1 MVPMHAKSERRLSL
15 TSLEPGK
22 PFQLVVVS
30 VCLVLG
36 AFVLTACRGIPTES
50 ERAARQDLK
59 TVGRSYRPEN
69 QRPPLPALQTNANLG
84 SFLMFA
90 ILNQPQIEAAYF
102 DWAASV
108 ERITRERSLPD
119 PRLTFES
126 DISDGVMSLMPGLMM
141 DFPGPGKL
149 KAAANVAAAESEMKY
164 FAFESSVLQ
173 TAFALKKAFYQLHFL
188 DAKVRVNQQTLNLL
202 ADLEKLARTQNEVG
216 KVTLQDVL
224 RAQIEQDRLTTDIE
238 NLKDSRSPLLARFKA
253 ALGLTAEQPNPPV
266 PQQLESTPLDL
277 TSDQLWATALARNPR
292 LKAMEAEVRRAE
304 ASLRLA
310 YKARVPDFSVGLE
323 ADAKASPVVYTPQFT
338 VTLPVW
344 RDKIEAEIAA
354 AQAGQRAA
362 EARLSAEQIA
372 LAVEFAEKSFLFRE
386 ASRTLEL
393 LTERLLPKA
402 RQSLDVARAAYL
414 SGRLDFLNLIDAE
427 RTLLGFQL
435 TEVEA
440 RTQRELALAELSLLI
455 LGQPPAG
462 APPLNLPANSSSPTT
477 KHN

>member
-1 MVPMHAKSERRLSL
+1 MFTNP
-15 TSLEPGK
+15 LEPGK
-22 PFQLVVVS
+22 RFQFAMIL
-30 VCLVLG
+30 VCLGVG
-36 AFVLTACRGIPTES
+36 ALVLTGCRGMPTQS
-50 ERAARQDLK
+50 ERAARQDLQ
-59 TVGRSYRPEN
+59 TVGGTYRPEN
-69 QRPPLPALQTNANLG
+69 QRPSLPTLETNASLG

-126 DISDGVMSLMPGLMM
+126 DISDVVMSLMPGLMM

-149 KAAANVAAAESEMKY
+149 KAAANAAAAESEMKY

-173 TAFALKKAFYQLHFL
+173 TAFALKKAYYQLHFL
-188 DAKVRVNQQTLNLL
+188 DAKLSVNQQTLSLL

-224 RAQIEQDRLTTDIE
+224 RAQIEQDRLTTEIE
-238 NLKDSRSPLLARFKA
+238 NLKDSRSPLLAQFKA
-253 ALGLTAEQPNPPV
+253 ALGLTEEQTNPPV
-266 PQQLESTPLDL
+266 PQQFESTPLDL

-292 LKAMEAEVRRAE
+292 LKVMEADVRRAE

-323 ADAKASPVVYTPQFT
+323 ADAKASPVIYTPQLS

-354 AQAGQRAA
+354 AQAGRRAA
-362 EARLSAEQIA
+362 EARLSAEQVA
-372 LAVEFAEKSFLFRE
+372 LAVEFAEKSFMFRE

-393 LTERLLPKA
+393 LAERLLPKA

-440 RTQRELALAELSLLI
+440 RVQRELALAELSLLI

-462 APPLNLPANSSSPTT
+462 APRLNLPANASSPGTQT
-477 KHN
+477 NRRNGP

>member
-1 MVPMHAKSERRLSL
+1 MFMNA
-15 TSLEPGK
+15 LEPGK
-22 PFQLVVVS
+22 HFQLAVVP
-30 VCLVLG
+30 VCLVMG
-36 AFVLTACRGIPTES
+36 ACVLAGCRGIPTPS
-50 ERAARQDLK
+50 ERAARQDLQ

-126 DISDGVMSLMPGLMM
+126 DISDVVMSLMPGLMM

-149 KAAANVAAAESEMKY
+149 KAAANAAAAESEVKY

-173 TAFALKKAFYQLHFL
+173 TAFALKRAYYQLHFL
-188 DAKVRVNQQTLNLL
+188 DAKVSVNQQTLNLL

-224 RAQIEQDRLTTDIE
+224 RAQIEQDRLSTEIE
-238 NLKDSRSPLLARFKA
+238 NLKDSRNPLLAQFKA
-253 ALGLTAEQPNPPV
+253 ALGLSEEQPDPPV
-266 PQQLESTPLDL
+266 PQPLESTPLDL
-277 TSDQLWATALARNPR
+277 TSDRLWATALVRNPR
-292 LKAMEAEVRRAE
+292 LKAMEADVRRAE

-323 ADAKASPVVYTPQFT
+323 ADAKASPVVYTPQLA

-354 AQAGQRAA
+354 AQAGRRAA

-372 LAVEFAEKSFLFRE
+372 LAVEFAEKSFTFRE

-393 LTERLLPKA
+393 LTDRLLPKA

-435 TEVEA
+435 TEIEA
-440 RTQRELALAELSLLI
+440 RIQRELALAELSLLI

-462 APPLNLPANSSSPTT
+462 APPLNLPAISSAPATLS
-477 KHN
+477 NR

>member
-1 MVPMHAKSERRLSL
+1 MFMN
-15 TSLEPGK
+15 SLEPGK
-22 PFQLVVVS
+22 LFQLAMAPVF
-30 VCLVLG
+30 LLI
-36 AFVLTACRGIPTES
+36 ATWVLTGCRGNPTQS
-50 ERAARQDLK
+50 ERAARQDLN
-59 TVGRSYRPEN
+59 TVGGSYRPEN
-69 QRPPLPALQTNANLG
+69 QRPPLPALQTNASLSN
-84 SFLMFA
+84 FLMFA
-90 ILNQPQIEAAYF
+90 VLNQPQIEAAYF

-126 DISDGVMSLMPGLMM
+126 DISDVVMSLMPGLMM

-173 TAFALKKAFYQLHFL
+173 TALALKKAYYQLHFL
-188 DAKVRVNQQTLNLL
+188 DAKLSVNQQTLNLL

-224 RAQIEQDRLTTDIE
+224 RAQIEQDRLTTEIE
-238 NLKDSRSPLLARFKA
+238 NLKDSRSPLLAQFKA
-253 ALGLTAEQPNPPV
+253 ALGLTAEQTNPPV

-292 LKAMEAEVRRAE
+292 LKAMETDVRRAE

-323 ADAKASPVVYTPQFT
+323 ADAKASPVIFNPQLA

-344 RDKIEAEIAA
+344 RDKLEAEIAA
-354 AQAGQRAA
+354 AQASRRAA

-372 LAVEFAEKSFLFRE
+372 LAVEFAEKSFMFRE

-393 LTERLLPKA
+393 LTGRLLPKA
-402 RQSLDVARAAYL
+402 RQSLEVARAAYL
-414 SGRLDFLNLIDAE
+414 SGRRDFLNLIDAE

-440 RTQRELALAELSLLI
+440 RIQRELALAELSLLI

-462 APPLNLPANSSSPTT
+462 APRLFLPATSSAPATNPNRRSGP
-477 KHN
+477 

>member
-1 MVPMHAKSERRLSL
+1 
-15 TSLEPGK
+15 
-22 PFQLVVVS
+22 
-30 VCLVLG
+30 
-36 AFVLTACRGIPTES
+36 
-50 ERAARQDLK
+50 
-59 TVGRSYRPEN
+59 
-69 QRPPLPALQTNANLG
+69 
-84 SFLMFA
+84 
-90 ILNQPQIEAAYF
+90 
-102 DWAASV
+102 
-108 ERITRERSLPD
+108 
-119 PRLTFES
+119 
-126 DISDGVMSLMPGLMM
+126 
-141 DFPGPGKL
+141 
-149 KAAANVAAAESEMKY
+149 
-164 FAFESSVLQ
+164 
-173 TAFALKKAFYQLHFL
+173 
-188 DAKVRVNQQTLNLL
+188 
-202 ADLEKLARTQNEVG
+202 VG

-224 RAQIEQDRLTTDIE
+224 RAQIEPDRLTTEIE
-238 NLKDSRSPLLARFKA
+238 NLKDSRSPFLAQFKA
-253 ALGLTAEQPNPPV
+253 ALGLTAEQTNPPV

-277 TSDQLWATALARNPR
+277 TSDQLWSTALARNPR
-292 LKAMEAEVRRAE
+292 LKAMEADVRRAE

-310 YKARVPDFSVGLE
+310 YKARVPDFSAGLE

-344 RDKIEAEIAA
+344 RDKIEAEMAA
-354 AQAGQRAA
+354 AHAGQRAA

-455 LGQPPAG
+455 LGQPPAS
-462 APPLNLPANSSSPTT
+462 APRLNLPANSPAPTS
-477 KHN
+477 KPNRRNGP